1 MLEILQIVLPVFIV
15 IGAGYLAV
23 KVKFFTNKDVDSL
36 MRFVQLFAIP
46 CLLFIAT
53 AKLDLAAVFR
63 PQLLI
68 SYYLGSIACFVLGI
82 MGARIFFKRRPGESV
97 VIGFGAMFSNTVLLG
112 LPIME
117 RAYGAGSTEPNLA
130 IIAVHVPFGYLLGI
144 TTMELLRADGR
155 ALHQTAVIVV
165 KSIFSN
171 AMVIGLILGMAFNL
185 LAIPLPGAADVALS
199 MFSRA
204 ALPAALFGLGGILV
218 RYSLTERL
226 GEIVMVCVIRL
237 FVHPGIAYVMSH
249 MVFGLSIEF
258 VRGAVIASA
267 MAPGV
272 NAFIFASLYD
282 RAKGTAASVVLIGTI
297 ASIFSVSMWLLILG
311 T

>member
-1 MLEILQIVLPVFIV
+1 
-15 IGAGYLAV
+15 
-23 KVKFFTNKDVDSL
+23 
-36 MRFVQLFAIP
+36 
-46 CLLFIAT
+46 
-53 AKLDLAAVFR
+53 
-63 PQLLI
+63 
-68 SYYLGSIACFVLGI
+68 
-82 MGARIFFKRRPGESV
+82 
-97 VIGFGAMFSNTVLLG
+97 
-112 LPIME
+112 ME

-130 IIAVHVPFGYLLGI
+130 IIAVHVPFCYLLGI

-171 AMVIGLILGMAFNL
+171 AMVIGLFLGMAFNL

-218 RYSLTERL
+218 RYSLTERI
-226 GEIVMVCVIRL
+226 GEIAMVCVIRL
-237 FVHPGIAYVMSH
+237 FVHPGIAFVMAD
-249 MVFGLSIEF
+249 MVFGLSQDY
-258 VRGAVIASA
+258 VRGAVITSA

-272 NAFIFASLYD
+272 NAFIFASIYD
-282 RAKGTAASVVLIGTI
+282 RAKGTSASVVLIGTI
-297 ASIFSVSMWLLILG
+297 ASIISVSLWLLILG

>member
-23 KVKFFTNKDVDSL
+23 KVKVFSDGDVDSL

-46 CLLFIAT
+46 CLLFFAT

-68 SYYLGSIACFVLGI
+68 SYYVGSIACFVLGI
-82 MGARIFFKRRPGESV
+82 IGARIFFKRRPGESV

-130 IIAVHVPFGYLLGI
+130 IIAVHVPFCYLLGI

-171 AMVIGLILGMAFNL
+171 AMVIGLFLGMAFNL

-218 RYSLTERL
+218 RYSLTERI
-226 GEIVMVCVIRL
+226 GEIAMVCVIRL
-237 FVHPGIAYVMSH
+237 FVHPGIAFVMAD
-249 MVFGLSIEF
+249 MVFGLSQDF
-258 VRGAVIASA
+258 VRGAVITSA

-272 NAFIFASLYD
+272 NAFIFASIYD
-282 RAKGTAASVVLIGTI
+282 RAKDTSASVVLIGTI
-297 ASIFSVSMWLLILG
+297 ASIISVSLWLLILG